1 MNPTKETSSLSYLNA
16 TGQIPYGMTNDYM
29 FRLILEKDNYIL
41 KGLICSLLSLVPEDI
56 ISVEIQNPIL
66 LNETVDDKEFILDI
80 KILMNDSAIINLEMQ
95 MSYMLNWRERS
106 LSYLCR
112 VFDQLSHGQL
122 YDDVK
127 PAIHIGFL
135 NFNPN
140 SDEKPE
146 FYASYKLLNEKT
158 HAAYSDKFI
167 LRVVNLKQIDS
178 ATDEDRANRVDYWAR
193 LFTATTWEEIK
204 MLAQNND
211 FIASASQMNLMR
223 MSLQE
228 KNAVPVRI
236 ICVWNVHSLNKRIDL
251 PHRKLPLPKKT
262 NSLGDSKNSLLKC
275 NQQINIMASES
286 HHINS
291 DGIYLWHKR

>member
-1 MNPTKETSSLSYLNA
+1 
-16 TGQIPYGMTNDYM
+16 MTNDYM
-29 FRLILEKDNYIL
+29 FRLILEKNNYVL

-106 LSYLCR
+106 LCYLCR

-211 FIASASQMNLMR
+211 FIASASQ
-223 MSLQE
+223 SLYESNADELTREKCRARENYMCLERTLAEQKNRLAAQE
-228 KNAVPVRI
+228 AALAEK
-236 ICVWNVHSLNKRIDL
+236 D
-251 PHRKLPLPKKT
+251 KLIRRLQKQLAEIQST
-262 NSLGDSKNSLLKC
+262 D
-275 NQQINIMASES
+275 
-286 HHINS
+286 
-291 DGIYLWHKR
+291 